1 MKKNFMELHRKEIID
16 NLTLYFGEQYRSRIS
31 ERVNNCV
38 FLVLPRDLLLNYD
51 NVLDDVEKYYEKYLK
66 IKVNKEDI
74 LLEKEETLLDL
85 KKSLFEINKILVEF
99 DSKKSFLFKSYCGK
113 YGFDKIKDFIW
124 TRDYFLNFEYSENI
138 DTSLIV
144 KFANNLG
151 VNYGSD
157 VSSYF
162 NDINFTSFLLDND
175 FWKVYYANRDFHEK
189 ISIKRTS
196 FYKEAN
202 EIVSSLSMLDFFKNE
217 IMNYIIEY
225 MKISPNIAFSFNYID
240 DKDETLKHLIVL
252 PLKYM
257 CNENDINH
265 ELLHILGSDLLS
277 IKNSENYILK
287 NGACVASVEGHSISD
302 RNKYEDI
309 LNEVIVENTARKISN
324 NNYHLGSNL
333 VFYKRDKNKSFRF
346 IELFKELLND
356 HNEIFMQTIL
366 SSDVDVIENNIGCEN
381 YEKLLNYINK
391 ASKINIKKDID
402 EKEKLEKD
410 IEKLNEDIWKMKKRK
425 VVVNNLS
432 NYKRNN
438 Y

>member
-16 NLTLYFGEQYRSRIS
+16 NLTLYFGEKYRSRIS

-38 FLVLPRDLLLNYD
+38 FLTLPRDLLLNYD
-51 NVLDDVEKYYEKYLK
+51 NILDDVEKYYEMYLK
-66 IKVNKEDI
+66 TKVNKEDI
-74 LLEKEETLLDL
+74 FLEKEETLLDL

-99 DSKKSFLFKSYCGK
+99 DNKKSLLFKSHCDK
-113 YGFDKIKDFIW
+113 YEFYNIKDFIW

-138 DTSLIV
+138 DASLIV

-157 VSSYF
+157 VSIYLK
-162 NDINFTSFLLDND
+162 DTNFRNFLLDND
-175 FWKVYYANRDFHEK
+175 FWNVYYADRNFHEK
-189 ISIKRTS
+189 ISIERTS

-202 EIVSSLSMLDFFKNE
+202 EVVSSLSMVDFLKNE
-217 IMNYIIEY
+217 IRNYIIEY
-225 MKISPNIAFSFNYID
+225 MKISPSVACSFNYID
-240 DKDETLKHLIVL
+240 YKDETLKHLIIL

-277 IKNSENYILK
+277 IKNSENYVLK
-287 NGACVASVEGHSISD
+287 NGACETSVVGHSISD
-302 RNKYEDI
+302 RDKYEDI
-309 LNEVIVENTARKISN
+309 LNEVIVESTARKISN

-333 VFYKRDKNKSFRF
+333 VFYKEDRNKFFRF
-346 IELFKELLND
+346 MELFEELLND
-356 HNEIFMQTIL
+356 HKDIFTQTIL
-366 SSDVDVIENNIGCEN
+366 SSDVDVIENNMGFDN
-381 YEKLLNYINK
+381 YDKLLNYIDK
-391 ASKINIKKDID
+391 ASKINMKDID
-402 EKEKLEKD
+402 KKEKLKKD
-410 IEKLNEDIWKMKKRK
+410 IEKLNEDIWKMKKTK

-432 NYKRNN
+432 NYKRND

>member
-1 MKKNFMELHRKEIID
+1 MNKNFMELHRKEIID
-16 NLTLYFGEQYRSRIS
+16 NLTLYFGEKYRSRIS

-99 DSKKSFLFKSYCGK
+99 DKKKSFLFKSHCDK
-113 YGFDKIKDFIW
+113 YGFDKIKNFIW

-138 DTSLIV
+138 DASLIV
-144 KFANNLG
+144 RFANNLG
-151 VNYGSD
+151 VNYESD

-162 NDINFTSFLLDND
+162 NDINFRNFLLDSD
-175 FWKVYYANRDFHEK
+175 FWKIYYANRDFHEK
-189 ISIKRTS
+189 ISIEITV

-202 EIVSSLSMLDFFKNE
+202 EIVSSLSMVDFLKNE
-217 IMNYIIEY
+217 IMKYIIEY
-225 MKISPNIAFSFNYID
+225 MKMSPNIACSFNYID
-240 DKDETLKHLIVL
+240 YKDETLKHLIVL
-252 PLKYM
+252 PLKYI

-277 IKNSENYILK
+277 IKNSKNYILK
-287 NGACVASVEGHSISD
+287 NGVCTTSVEGHNISD
-302 RNKYEDI
+302 RDKYEDI
-309 LNEVIVENTARKISN
+309 LNEVIVESAARKISN

-333 VFYKRDKNKSFRF
+333 VFYKKDKNKFFRF
-346 IELFKELLND
+346 IELFEELLND
-356 HNEIFMQTIL
+356 HKDIFMQTIL
-366 SSDVDVIENNIGCEN
+366 SSDVDVIENNIGYDN
-381 YEKLLNYINK
+381 YEKLLDYINK
-391 ASKINIKKDID
+391 ASEIDMKKDFE
-402 EKEKLEKD
+402 EKEKIKID
-410 IEKLNEDIWKMKKRK
+410 IKKLNEDIWETRKME
-425 VVVNNLS
+425 VIVNNLP
-432 NYKRNN
+432 NKKRND